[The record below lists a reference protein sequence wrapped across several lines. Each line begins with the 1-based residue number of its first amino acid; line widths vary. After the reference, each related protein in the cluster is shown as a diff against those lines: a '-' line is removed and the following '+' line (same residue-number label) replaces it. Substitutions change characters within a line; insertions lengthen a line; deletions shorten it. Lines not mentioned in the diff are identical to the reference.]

1 LDHSSYDLKNLVS
14 LGLTEDG
21 TEVLVNRKAV
31 EADLLIGIG
40 QIVQQLDGLTG
51 FRSSTMSRK
60 S

>member
-1 LDHSSYDLKNLVS
+1 MDHSSYDLKNLVS